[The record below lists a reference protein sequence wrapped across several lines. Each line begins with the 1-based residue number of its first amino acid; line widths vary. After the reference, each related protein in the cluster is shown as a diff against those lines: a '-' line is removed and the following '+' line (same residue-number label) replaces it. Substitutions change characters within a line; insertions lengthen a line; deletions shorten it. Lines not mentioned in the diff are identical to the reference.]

1 MNFLRRFFGLSGE
14 PSPAAAAQ
22 AKPSEP
28 GDTKP
33 LSTVNSAEPEMPTVN
48 SSEPE
53 MPSVKSA
60 EPEMPA
66 SSDDQAK
73 PSIAAEEPAIMAPP
87 PGERPQIID
96 LGEGKPPMLDP
107 SSAPLDGVTRP
118 LPQEVTLEING
129 AGHAI
134 FGQATDLGRARTN
147 NEDAIYSFF
156 ATGRTADGIPD
167 FGLFVVADGM
177 GGHSEGELASA
188 LAARTVAT
196 HILKEVYLPLFNREE
211 RDNPIAEVITSA
223 IQRANEAVVHELDDG
238 GTTIS
243 AAVLIGDL
251 AYIGHVGDSRV
262 YLINRGRIERITR
275 DHSWVQ
281 RLIEL
286 DQLTPDEANEH
297 PQKNLLYR
305 ALGQSDTLEVDT
317 LMRRMPA
324 GARVVLCSDGLW
336 NQVSDTEILDAVTS
350 ASTPSEAC
358 TRLIALANAQG
369 GPDNISVVLVQ
380 LPG

>member
-1 MNFLRRFFGLSGE
+1 MNFLRRFFGFAGG
-14 PSPAAAAQ
+14 SPPPRAAQ
-22 AKPSEP
+22 TTRSEP
-28 GDTKP
+28 GDIKP
-33 LSTVNSAEPEMPTVN
+33 VPTVTP
-48 SSEPE
+48 SEPE
-53 MPSVKSA
+53 KPAVTTSELETPVAKADEPEKPSVQA
-60 EPEMPA
+60 DPTEA
-66 SSDDQAK
+66 STATDV
-73 PSIAAEEPAIMAPP
+73 PAITAPP
-87 PGERPQIID
+87 PGDRPQMID
-96 LGEGKPPMLDP
+96 LGEGKPPMFDP

-129 AGHAI
+129 AGHAL
-134 FGQATDLGRARTN
+134 FSQATDLGRVRTN
-147 NEDAIYSFF
+147 NEDAIYSFY

-196 HILKEVYLPLFNREE
+196 HILQEVYLPLFNREE
-211 RDNPIAEVITSA
+211 RDNPIAEVMTSA
-223 IQRANEAVVHELDDG
+223 IQRANEAVVHDLDDG

-317 LMRRMPA
+317 LMRRMPP

-336 NQVSDTEILDAVTS
+336 NQVSDADILEAVTS
-350 ASTPSEAC
+350 ASSLSEGC
-358 TRLIALANAQG
+358 TRLISLANAQG

>member
-1 MNFLRRFFGLSGE
+1 MNFLRRFFGFSGE

-33 LSTVNSAEPEMPTVN
+33 LSTVNSAEPEKPTVN

-60 EPEMPA
+60 EQEMAA
-66 SSDDQAK
+66 SSDEQAK
-73 PSIAAEEPAIMAPP
+73 PSSAAEEPAIMAPP

>member
-33 LSTVNSAEPEMPTVN
+33 LSTVNSAEPEKPTVN

-60 EPEMPA
+60 EQEMAA
-66 SSDDQAK
+66 SSDEQAK
-73 PSIAAEEPAIMAPP
+73 PSSAAEEPAIMAPP

>member
-60 EPEMPA
+60 EQEMAA
-66 SSDDQAK
+66 SSDEQAK
-73 PSIAAEEPAIMAPP
+73 PSSAAEEPAIMAPP